1 MSVEIDTLEVEV
13 RTSAKQASS
22 GISDLTSSLER
33 LKTVAKG
40 GAGLTA
46 VSKQLQA
53 LTSSTQGAVSASQ
66 KVSNLASA
74 LSKLQGIQKSS
85 GMNSVANALKK
96 INEINLSNIS
106 VDKMQSL
113 TTALNELGSVQ
124 KSDGLNS
131 AVNALRKIPDIIDS
145 LDDSKLSRFA
155 TQMNKVAA
163 SIRPLATEMQ
173 KVSNGFSAFPIR
185 IQKIISSNAGLTA
198 SNTKAA
204 KSFSLFSNNITGTLA
219 NITLFGYTID
229 KIADVVSDWVKSA
242 NDYVENIN
250 LFQVSMGEFYGEAYE
265 YSQLVNDKLGID
277 PSEWMR
283 NQGVFMSMA
292 NGFGLARDQA
302 YALSEGLTELSYDLS
317 SLYNEDVEQSAL
329 RLQSALS
336 GEIEPIRRL
345 GISIS
350 QATLQ
355 EYALEQG
362 INENIEAMTEQEKAI
377 LRTLVLMEGAGRI
390 GAIGDFAK
398 TLESPANSLRVLNQ
412 QITQLGRAL
421 GQVLVPILIQVIP
434 YIQAFVEIVTEA
446 IQKFATLVGFTM
458 PNWNDDITSGADD
471 TTDSM
476 EDATEATKELKN
488 ALLGI
493 DELNILS
500 PNSKSSSG
508 NDSGW
513 VSDIEIPNIW
523 DQEVIENLR
532 SKVDVL
538 KEPLKDLLEN
548 YIIPIG
554 VGLAAWKISSSL
566 IPELGRLTNILGGIL
581 VTTGI
586 ALLVDSITDIIFGD
600 GLTWGNIL
608 EGGAGG
614 ALAGAG
620 LGYMLARHLGLTW
633 SQGMLS
639 GAILGLGL
647 SLLVM
652 SIISQIKD
660 GLNIGNVLLGVVGG
674 AISGA
679 ALGAGLAFKL
689 GKNVSQGAIGG
700 LVAGIGLSLVIS
712 SVISI
717 LDDGLNIKNG
727 LLGLIGGAL
736 SGAGIGFSIG
746 GLSGAAIGAVIGIGL
761 TLSIE
766 GIFSQISDGANPA
779 NTFMSTLGN
788 MLTGGG
794 LGFIAGKATGGL
806 VGIIVGAALTFAF
819 QGINSQIENGA
830 NILDGI
836 KTVLSTALAGAGI
849 GFMVG
854 GPAGAGVGAAIGL
867 VAGVVLEIT
876 GITAAGEAAY
886 QATEDFQV
894 MENILDRCAEASE
907 RTSAAFD
914 TLKNGVENLNTI
926 AADYGV
932 ASRLV
937 DEIYAINENANASAY
952 ELQLMAVKVETLN
965 SLNIDGLS
973 LSIDETT
980 GRVIESK
987 AAVEELIS
995 SLQKQAQ
1002 MEAMYDLLVQTY
1014 KDQYQ
1019 ALSDM
1024 TQAAKDYDAA
1034 NEALKQSQ
1042 SELNDTGLLELS
1054 RRSELKAA
1062 IKEQTAA
1069 MESAQGAYDET
1080 FSLYKELDDTINT
1093 YTGMLTDM
1101 KMAESGVGNGV
1112 KDGLASAE
1120 STLNEFKTANFSIQE
1135 WEAIGENIASGIAS
1149 GISKNSGIV
1158 EEAINNLGSGTSV
1171 RVAGSFSGRSG
1182 GRNTTVSAY
1191 ANGGFPT
1198 VGQLFLAREAGAELV
1213 GTIGGR
1219 TAVANNDQI
1228 VSGIAEANN
1237 GVINAVMAMGQAIV
1251 KAINDQETSVQLDGK
1266 VVSRTLY
1273 SYNQQVSR
1281 EKGSRL
1287 VTGGVA
1293 R

>member
-46 VSKQLQA
+46 VSKQLQT

-66 KVSNLASA
+66 KVSSLASA

-173 KVSNGFSAFPIR
+173 KVSNGFAAFPIR

-513 VSDIEIPNIW
+513 VNDIEIPNIW
-523 DQEVIENLR
+523 DQEVIENLQ
-532 SKVDVL
+532 SKVDELKKPMKEVL
-538 KEPLKDLLEN
+538 DL
-548 YIIPIG
+548 
-554 VGLAAWKISSSL
+554 
-566 IPELGRLTNILGGIL
+566 
-581 VTTGI
+581 
-586 ALLVDSITDIIFGD
+586 AL
-600 GLTWGNIL
+600 
-608 EGGAGG
+608 
-614 ALAGAG
+614 
-620 LGYMLARHLGLTW
+620 
-633 SQGMLS
+633 
-639 GAILGLGL
+639 
-647 SLLVM
+647 
-652 SIISQIKD
+652 
-660 GLNIGNVLLGVVGG
+660 
-674 AISGA
+674 
-679 ALGAGLAFKL
+679 
-689 GKNVSQGAIGG
+689 
-700 LVAGIGLSLVIS
+700 
-712 SVISI
+712 
-717 LDDGLNIKNG
+717 
-727 LLGLIGGAL
+727 LIGGAL
-736 SGAGIGFSIG
+736 LAWKIASTLMPAIRTVGELLSVMLGKQMALSSSAADLLSKWNAIKKTVGLALMITGFS
-746 GLSGAAIGAVIGIGL
+746 LEFSGAAAIGRGDAELMDYIKTAI
-761 TLSIE
+761 
-766 GIFSQISDGANPA
+766 
-779 NTFMSTLGN
+779 
-788 MLTGGG
+788 
-794 LGFIAGKATGGL
+794 
-806 VGIIVGAALTFAF
+806 GAAL
-819 QGINSQIENGA
+819 GI
-830 NILDGI
+830 
-836 KTVLSTALAGAGI
+836 AGSLLVFGT
-849 GFMVG
+849 
-854 GPAGAGVGAAIGL
+854 GPLGWTI
-867 VAGVVLEIT
+867 
-876 GITAAGEAAY
+876 GITAAILIAIAGISFGEQQRLQEMVEEAFFSYWEGAVTITDFANAY
-886 QATEDFQV
+886 AKLIDNIATANSRIAESGNTVLSAQASIETVKTEYQ
-894 MENILDRCAEASE
+894 EL
-907 RTSAAFD
+907 SAAIEF
-914 TLKNGVENLNTI
+914 G
-926 AADYGV
+926 
-932 ASRLV
+932 
-937 DEIYAINENANASAY
+937 AY
-952 ELQLMAVKVETLN
+952 ELEEKIPEMIGLFEQLASGITTAMDSSYETIVRGLVGSVGVAMGYTDEQIQEQIAGFLKIKTEATDSVNEIMAKIRELEQQRDDGALTSQQFFDEAATYYQKLESYIVSTGSEASTAFENIKNSLYAIDWQSADAANQAFEVISNAAKNAQMEVENAADGWEASFNQMLTAAIANGDKAGQELAQSGLDTVKVYKENQLAQIEGLVTESTNYMQASLVEGLKSASDEAVKSWEELSWWKKIFVYGNNKSSYINSSIRAYTDGIAEQLSTDMQESFKDLGYEGQFWAHDTLQEILAYSTTENSYFLNGGQRIDATEFQNNLEQVLYSAIDEAMSAAQKRLDERMSSFGITLN
-965 SLNIDGLS
+965 SGLS
-973 LSIDETT
+973 FDK
-980 GRVIESK
+980 SK
-987 AAVEELIS
+987 IS
-995 SLQKQAQ
+995 S
-1002 MEAMYDLLVQTY
+1002 E
-1014 KDQYQ
+1014 
-1019 ALSDM
+1019 
-1024 TQAAKDYDAA
+1024 
-1034 NEALKQSQ
+1034 
-1042 SELNDTGLLELS
+1042 
-1054 RRSELKAA
+1054 RSK
-1062 IKEQTAA
+1062 
-1069 MESAQGAYDET
+1069 
-1080 FSLYKELDDTINT
+1080 
-1093 YTGMLTDM
+1093 
-1101 KMAESGVGNGV
+1101 SG
-1112 KDGLASAE
+1112 
-1120 STLNEFKTANFSIQE
+1120 
-1135 WEAIGENIASGIAS
+1135 
-1149 GISKNSGIV
+1149 
-1158 EEAINNLGSGTSV
+1158 
-1171 RVAGSFSGRSG
+1171 FSG
-1182 GRNTTVSAY
+1182 AY

-1266 VVSRTLY
+1266 VVSRALY